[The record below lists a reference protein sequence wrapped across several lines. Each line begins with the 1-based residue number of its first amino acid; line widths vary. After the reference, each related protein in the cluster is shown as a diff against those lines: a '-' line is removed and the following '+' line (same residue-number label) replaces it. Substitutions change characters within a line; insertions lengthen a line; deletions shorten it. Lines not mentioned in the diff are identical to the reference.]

1 MATLAPAC
9 WLGLRAPKPRDCLKH
24 PVMHLQRVPRQHAR
38 QQLCQSFT
46 SFAVVFGRTV
56 SSTPFSRKA
65 ASYCSR
71 PRLRSQLAASR
82 TAPKLSFEVH
92 HRPGERPCPGHRAEA
107 SSVVGLKGPPRR
119 TELALFPNLVSWLA
133 RMNARREFPS
143 NGVGARR
150 GAGQKRLDRIRW
162 PRLQMKNPG
171 GIDPKSPQ
179 QGAKYDGS
187 LGEIDY

>member
-1 MATLAPAC
+1 M
-9 WLGLRAPKPRDCLKH
+9 
-24 PVMHLQRVPRQHAR
+24 
-38 QQLCQSFT
+38 
-46 SFAVVFGRTV
+46 
-56 SSTPFSRKA
+56 
-65 ASYCSR
+65 
-71 PRLRSQLAASR
+71 

-150 GAGQKRLDRIRW
+150 GPGQSGLIEFVGRTYR
-162 PRLQMKNPG
+162 
-171 GIDPKSPQ
+171 
-179 QGAKYDGS
+179 
-187 LGEIDY
+187 

>member
-1 MATLAPAC
+1 MPDSSYSNPSRLLPWFSA
-9 WLGLRAPKPRDCLKH
+9 GLF
-24 PVMHLQRVPRQHAR
+24 RQHR
-38 QQLCQSFT
+38 SR
-46 SFAVVFGRTV
+46 GRRPRIV
-56 SSTPFSRKA
+56 QGQGSA
-65 ASYCSR
+65 ASLPSM
-71 PRLRSQLAASR
+71 

-143 NGVGARR
+143 NSVGARC

-162 PRLQMKNPG
+162 PHLQMKNPG
-171 GIDPKSPQ
+171 GLTLKARNKGRNMTGHWVKLTTERGFSSLDH
-179 QGAKYDGS
+179 GACTLTYRYAKP
-187 LGEIDY
+187 